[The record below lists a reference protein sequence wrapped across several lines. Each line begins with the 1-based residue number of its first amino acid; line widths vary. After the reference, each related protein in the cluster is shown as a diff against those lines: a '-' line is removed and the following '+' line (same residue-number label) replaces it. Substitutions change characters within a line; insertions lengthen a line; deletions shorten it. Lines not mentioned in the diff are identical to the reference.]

1 MTMAQKEIPILLMN
15 YEEDTF
21 MIENPDVTIEKRI
34 NEHTKATLSAI
45 VSQDQ
50 FDYFSLH
57 TGTKTKVSFTYVTE
71 DKEELLLFVG
81 IVTEV
86 QTKTEGIS
94 QNAVYYLYL
103 EALSY
108 SYLMDIQYKNRSFQN
123 VDMTY
128 EELLNIVIKDEG
140 YNGDF
145 INTIGKDIALDCF
158 TLQYR
163 ETDWEFLKRLASR
176 FHMPLVVDD
185 KETTPRI
192 MFGLSFYSKVAELKH
207 YNYRAIRDI
216 EKYRRISHNYEPS
229 YLETDTLF
237 YEIFTEN
244 DKTAYEIGD
253 TVQFREVLF
262 QIYAIDTFVKDH
274 ILCHTYVLSSKNS
287 FYQSNM
293 FNENIV
299 GLSLK
304 GKVLEVA
311 KNQLRVHLDIDQ
323 EQPPVPYWFT
333 YATLYSTWYC
343 MPEVGDYVN
352 TYFPT
357 NNEAEGIIINSIKQ
371 TPSAGFARE
380 RAAAAQSSA
389 GQQTASAANQPVDF
403 ETMAGDEKVKMLV
416 TEQGKMVVLDDRNG
430 VVTILCN
437 NGTYITLSDGAG
449 ISIVTSND
457 VVVNSM
463 QNISIIAKEQILMQ
477 AEMAIALC
485 SESSSIII
493 EPSQIQEKATDIYL
507 NE

>member
-1 MTMAQKEIPILLMN
+1 MAQKEIPIFIMT
-15 YEEDTF
+15 YEKDTF
-21 MIENPDVTIEKRI
+21 RIENPDVAIEKRI
-34 NEHTKATLSAI
+34 NEHTKATLSAV

-50 FDYFSLH
+50 FDFFSLY
-57 TGTKTKVSFTYVTE
+57 TGAKTNVSFTYMTE
-71 DKEELLLFVG
+71 EKEELLLFVG

-86 QTKTEGIS
+86 QTKTEGIGA
-94 QNAVYYLYL
+94 NAVYYLYL

-108 SYLMDIQYKNRSFQN
+108 SYIMDIQYKNRSFQN
-123 VDMTY
+123 IDMTY
-128 EELLNIVIKDEG
+128 EALLNIVVKEEG
-140 YNGDF
+140 YDGDF
-145 INTIGKDIALDCF
+145 INAIGADATLDCF

-163 ETDWEFLKRLASR
+163 ETDWAFLKRLASR
-176 FHMPLVVDD
+176 FHMPLAADD
-185 KETTPRI
+185 KAPVPRI
-192 MFGLSFYSKVAELKH
+192 HFGISFYGEVAEFKN
-207 YNYRAIRDI
+207 YNYRAIRSLA
-216 EKYRRISHNYEPS
+216 KYRAISQNYES
-229 YLETDTLF
+229 NYLETDTLF
-237 YEIFTEN
+237 YEIYTEN

-253 TVQFREVLF
+253 TVRFREVLF
-262 QIYAIDTFVKDH
+262 QIYAVDTFIKDH

-287 FYQSNM
+287 FYQPSL
-293 FNENIV
+293 FNENVV

-323 EQPPVPYWFT
+323 EQPPNPYWFT

-357 NNEAEGIIINSIKQ
+357 NNEGEGIVINSIKQ

-389 GQQTASAANQPVDF
+389 GEQTASAANQPVDF

-437 NGTYITLSDGAG
+437 QGTYITLSDGGG
-449 ISIVTSND
+449 ISIVTNND
-457 VVVNSM
+457 VVINSM
-463 QNISIIAKEQILMQ
+463 QNISMTAKEQVLIQ
-477 AEMAIALC
+477 AETAITLC
-485 SESSSIII
+485 AEGSSITIDPTMI
-493 EPSQIQEKATDIYL
+493 KEKAADIYL